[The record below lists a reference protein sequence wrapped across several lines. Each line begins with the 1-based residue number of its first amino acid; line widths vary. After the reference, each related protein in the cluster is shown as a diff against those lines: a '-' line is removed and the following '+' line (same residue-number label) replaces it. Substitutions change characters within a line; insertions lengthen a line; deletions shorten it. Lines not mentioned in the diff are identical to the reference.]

1 MFSEDAFREKMGL
14 EMSAFCKRRRKKMVR
29 IYVALLSKTEQP
41 KPVLSCQHSKTLYF
55 GSSILVFRFSPENAM
70 LAMENVDR
78 KLAFFFSPVVIHSSP
93 LPPEG
98 APFPPPVLSCSPVST
113 PCAETETAPLQE
125 PVTGTAARGSAT
137 GNIDQDTLS

>member
-78 KLAFFFSPVVIHSSP
+78 KLAFFFPPCCNP
-93 LPPEG
+93 L
-98 APFPPPVLSCSPVST
+98 FPPPSRRGPLPTSC
-113 PCAETETAPLQE
+113 TELFACF
-125 PVTGTAARGSAT
+125 
-137 GNIDQDTLS
+137 DTLR